1 MEEHLFILLC
11 LCLVKSVLM
20 SNNKRLLLNDPAA
33 IMSRLDHLES
43 RLQQQELEIK
53 QLRNSINGKVAT
65 ISLFLEGGGGGVLFF
80 FIGQM
85 FFASE

>member
-65 ISLFLEGGGGGVLFF
+65 ISLFLEGGGLLFL

>member
-65 ISLFLEGGGGGVLFF
+65 ISLWGGAVISFYRPNVFRL
-80 FIGQM
+80 
-85 FFASE
+85 

>member
-33 IMSRLDHLES
+33 IMSRLDHLETK
-43 RLQQQELEIK
+43 LQQQQLEIN
-53 QLRNSINGKVAT
+53 QLKNSVNGKRTT
-65 ISLFLEGGGGGVLFF
+65 IFF
-80 FIGQM
+80 
-85 FFASE
+85 

>member
-33 IMSRLDHLES
+33 IMSRLDHLETK
-43 RLQQQELEIK
+43 LQQQQLEIK
-53 QLRNSINGKVAT
+53 QLKNSVNGKRTT
-65 ISLFLEGGGGGVLFF
+65 IFF
-80 FIGQM
+80 
-85 FFASE
+85 

>member
-65 ISLFLEGGGGGVLFF
+65 ISLWGWELLFL

>member
-1 MEEHLFILLC
+1 MEEHLFIMLC

-43 RLQQQELEIK
+43 RLQQQELEIR
-53 QLRNSINGKVAT
+53 QLRNSINGKRAT
-65 ISLFLEGGGGGVLFF
+65 ISFF
-80 FIGQM
+80 RPRIEF
-85 FFASE
+85 